1 MDTDKKIHPMPVNMP
16 NVVFDETLN
25 AGFELRVDYIK
36 SHIKVLVHPGGLC
49 EVFGRELPVNEPVFF
64 HAGENIAIFCWKQT
78 RIQICGDFEHYVSE
92 QTPMHVYLNIS
103 SALNKM
109 RNEALTQKRVGPTLL
124 VTGSTQ
130 SGKST
135 LCKMLVN
142 YSLKLGW
149 SPVFADIDL

>member
-1 MDTDKKIHPMPVNMP
+1 
-16 NVVFDETLN
+16 
-25 AGFELRVDYIK
+25 
-36 SHIKVLVHPGGLC
+36 
-49 EVFGRELPVNEPVFF
+49 
-64 HAGENIAIFCWKQT
+64 
-78 RIQICGDFEHYVSE
+78 
-92 QTPMHVYLNIS
+92 MHVYLNIS

-109 RNEALTQKRVGPTLL
+109 RNEALTQKRVGPMLL

>member
-1 MDTDKKIHPMPVNMP
+1 
-16 NVVFDETLN
+16 
-25 AGFELRVDYIK
+25 
-36 SHIKVLVHPGGLC
+36 
-49 EVFGRELPVNEPVFF
+49 
-64 HAGENIAIFCWKQT
+64 
-78 RIQICGDFEHYVSE
+78 
-92 QTPMHVYLNIS
+92 
-103 SALNKM
+103 M
-109 RNEALTQKRVGPTLL
+109 RNEALTQKRVGPMLL